1 MKNIVKWIVPL
12 LLAAVAAG
20 CGTERRSALE
30 AYRSWP
36 KGLSVSLTMPAD
48 KLQQVKEAGFGH
60 VEVTLNSLRGKS
72 TEERLAPSSVSA
84 PMPSR
89 SG

>member
-1 MKNIVKWIVPL
+1 MKHIVKWIVPL

-36 KGLSVSLTMPAD
+36 KGPSVSLTMPAE
-48 KLQQVKEAGFGH
+48 KLQQV
-60 VEVTLNSLRGKS
+60 
-72 TEERLAPSSVSA
+72 
-84 PMPSR
+84 
-89 SG
+89 